1 MSDAGMALA
10 VAFTAALA
18 TLSLVLLAVLIV
30 RYWWRRRDGGA
41 ASSRGGFVLF
51 DVCFQDDRR
60 RQAARPLSMAR
71 TWRQESL
78 EHSPREEAPG
88 DDHHEPDESE
98 LSRWKRMF
106 RSTTRSLSTIDE
118 GTEKGTTPV
127 TTPAFCTPPGSPDR
141 RDARARALDMA
152 SIAVQVKP

>member
-18 TLSLVLLAVLIV
+18 TLSLVLLAVLVV

-41 ASSRGGFVLF
+41 ASSRGSFVLF

-60 RQAARPLSMAR
+60 HHAARPLSMER
-71 TWRQESL
+71 IRRQESL
-78 EHSPREEAPG
+78 EHSPREAAAG
-88 DDHHEPDESE
+88 DDQEPDESE
-98 LSRWKRMF
+98 LARWKRMF
-106 RSTTRSLSTIDE
+106 RATTRSLSTIDE

-127 TTPAFCTPPGSPDR
+127 TTPAFCSPPGSPDR
-141 RDARARALDMA
+141 RARARSLDMA